1 MHSDD
6 LDDLFR
12 SQLGGHETPPGDDLW
27 ARLAA
32 RAEGL
37 APAAGPAEPAAEQ
50 VDHLFQTR
58 LSGHA
63 TPPRREL
70 WERLEDE
77 HLRPRK
83 RRAAAWWP
91 MAMAAAVALLLL
103 AGGAGLWLGFSGS
116 TRSSGTL
123 ATQPAPAVLRPAAST
138 APHAASEAEAS
149 RTAAGSVASVA
160 TPAAAAAKGSFNQ
173 ASKNFSR
180 QATRAGRMPS
190 SASKAGTMAAQS
202 PIRTQRQALRLPDA
216 AAAPASLLA
225 QSPRTAPAPTFP
237 LPSHTV
243 SADEPA
249 LVVANVPL
257 TPTAAPGNAGLPA
270 PALATATSI
279 ISVDV
284 RSGASVQRPS
294 LGTAVAAASAEAGQ
308 SRGLGGRLLHQV
320 SHVLRGERLSLAEV
334 TGLPQNLTV
343 EAGIGNRRVS
353 TSIQL

>member
-12 SQLGGHETPPGDDLW
+12 SQLGGHQTPPGDDLW

-32 RAEGL
+32 HAD
-37 APAAGPAEPAAEQ
+37 APAPVAGPAEPAAER
-50 VDHLFQTR
+50 VDQLFQTR
-58 LSGHA
+58 LPGHA

-77 HLRPRK
+77 HLRPRQ

-103 AGGAGLWLGFSGS
+103 AGGASLWLGFSNR
-116 TRSSGTL
+116 TPSSGTL
-123 ATQPAPAVLRPAAST
+123 ATQPAPAVLPPAAST
-138 APHAASEAEAS
+138 APQAASGADAS
-149 RTAAGSVASVA
+149 PAAAGSVASVA
-160 TPAAAAAKGSFNQ
+160 TPAADAAKGSFNQ

-180 QATRAGRMPS
+180 QATRTVRFPS

-225 QSPRTAPAPTFP
+225 HSHRTTPAPTFP
-237 LPSHTV
+237 LPSHSV

-249 LVVANVPL
+249 PVVASTTQATASAASNAAL
-257 TPTAAPGNAGLPA
+257 TASA
-270 PALATATSI
+270 PATTSSI

-284 RSGASVQRPS
+284 RSSASFQRPS